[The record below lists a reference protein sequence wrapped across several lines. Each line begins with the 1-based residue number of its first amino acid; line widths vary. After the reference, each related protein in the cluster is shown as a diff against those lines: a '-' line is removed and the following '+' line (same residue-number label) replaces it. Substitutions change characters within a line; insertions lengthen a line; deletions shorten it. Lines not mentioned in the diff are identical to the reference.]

1 VSAQVE
7 LPLADCGCCEGA
19 HALTPAVLDNP
30 AGASTLRYRVGTQ
43 AAFLATMRAGAAASP
58 ALAGLRA
65 RPLDDPAAAL
75 LDAWACTLD
84 VLAFYS
90 ERIANEGFLRT
101 ATETGSLVDLA
112 VLVGYQ
118 RAPGRAASAWLAFTL
133 EDTVGAPPLVPIPT
147 GTKVA
152 SLPGPGELPQTFET
166 LAELDARPEWNALR
180 ARAGVPAPPVAG
192 ATRLHLAGTVTELR
206 PGDTLL
212 VAGRERAAS
221 SSSDRWALRT
231 VRAVVPLPEAGVTRV
246 EWDEPLAGH
255 LPDAADARVHVLRQ
269 RAALFGNN
277 APDWRNLP
285 EDIQKHYYDTGI
297 FIGAATELAA
307 AAQPG
312 GGIVAEQ
319 PGHGI
324 IFPPAVP
331 TDWPGFD
338 QVGGGAT
345 LELDAVYPRIGAGGW
360 LALVAPTRT
369 ELFQVVAA
377 VADAGADF
385 GLTSKTTLV
394 TLDHT
399 VPTTFNGTRR
409 TSVVLADS
417 QQLELADA
425 PLTEP
430 VQGDAIEL
438 AAPAPALPPGRALL
452 VSGRR
457 PLLRVAEEVWG
468 LALALPGGGSVALHP
483 GDSLTV
489 TGPST
494 DHADGTH
501 TWPVQLGEQAGTVLV
516 ADGEVEFPP
525 APATAEV
532 VTELA
537 AVGEPAAAGPT
548 VTSIALAARL
558 AGAYDRGSLVVA
570 ANVAA
575 ASHGE
580 TRTEVLG
587 SGDATVAFQ
596 RFRLAQSPLTYV
608 AAAGPGGVASTL
620 QVVVDGV
627 RWSELP
633 TLDGAAPGDR
643 VYVVRIDGDSRVTV
657 TFGDGVTGARL
668 PTGDAN
674 VSATYRVGTGLPGM
688 LPAGR
693 LTLPMT
699 RPLGL
704 RSVTNP
710 LPTGLAADPDALE
723 LLRRNAPNAALALDR
738 VVSLTDYADF
748 ARATAGIA
756 KASATWRLVD
766 QVQVIELVVA
776 GDAGQTVD
784 QDARDAL
791 QAALAAAG
799 DPHQRVVI
807 SDAEQVGFG
816 LSATLFTEPDR
827 PPGTVRAAAT
837 TALLAAF
844 GFEAR
849 DLGQAVTASEVMA
862 AAQAVPGVVAVTL
875 NDLETTIS
883 AGPGQLLTLD
893 PGGLTLV
900 EVSA

>member
-7 LPLADCGCCEGA
+7 LPLPDCGCCQGA

-30 AGASTLRYRVGTQ
+30 AGASALRYRVGTQ

-58 ALAGLRA
+58 VLAGLRA
-65 RPLDDPAAAL
+65 RPLDDPAVAL

-112 VLVGYQ
+112 ALVGYQ

-133 EDTVGAPPLVPIPT
+133 EDTIGAPPLVPIPT

-180 ARAGVPAPPVAG
+180 ARAGVPSPPVAG

-212 VAGRERAAS
+212 LTGRERAAS

-246 EWDEPLAGH
+246 EWEEPLAGH
-255 LPDAADARVHVLRQ
+255 LPDPADARVHVLRQ

-277 APDWRNLP
+277 APDWRALP

-297 FIGAATELAA
+297 FARAATRQAA
-307 AAQPG
+307 VAQPG
-312 GGIVAEQ
+312 GGVISEE

-324 IFPPAVP
+324 AFPRVP
-331 TDWPGFD
+331 TDWPGLD
-338 QVGGGAT
+338 QVGGGTT

-399 VPTTFNGTRR
+399 VPIAFNGTRR

-417 QQLELADA
+417 QQLELAEA

-438 AAPAPALPPGRALL
+438 AGPVTALPPGRALL

-457 PLLRVAEEVWG
+457 PLLRVAEEVWS

-483 GDSLTV
+483 GDLLTV

-494 DHADGTH
+494 DHTDGTR
-501 TWPVQLGEQAGTVLV
+501 TWPAQLGEQAGTVLV

-525 APATAEV
+525 APADAEV

-537 AVGEPAAAGPT
+537 AVGEPAAADPT

-558 AGAYDRGSLVVA
+558 AGAYDRGSLLVA
-570 ANVAA
+570 ANVAG

-580 TRTEVLG
+580 TRAEVLG
-587 SGDATVAFQ
+587 SGDATVAYQ

-620 QVVVDGV
+620 QVLVDGV

-633 TLDGAAPGDR
+633 TLDGAAPGER
-643 VYVVRIDGDSRVTV
+643 VYVVRGDGDGRVTV

-688 LPAGR
+688 LPARR

-710 LPTGLAADPDALE
+710 LPTGLAADPDPLE

-776 GDAGQTVD
+776 GDAGQAVD
-784 QDARDAL
+784 QGARDAL
-791 QAALAAAG
+791 QDALAAAG

-807 SDAEQVGFG
+807 SDAEPVGFA
-816 LSATLFTEPDR
+816 LSATLFTAPDR

-844 GFEAR
+844 GFDAR
-849 DLGQAVTASEVMA
+849 DLGQGVTASEVMA
-862 AAQAVPGVVAVTL
+862 AAQAVAGVVAVTL
-875 NDLETTIS
+875 NSFPPTIP

-893 PGGLTLV
+893 PDGLTLV
-900 EVSA
+900 EASA